1 MTRFISWALVS
12 VAVLC
17 VSQVSG
23 LYNETRVF
31 DRRQTTGNG
40 WDLDNKS
47 YDYVIV
53 GGGTA
58 GLVLANRL
66 SADGSNSVAVIE
78 AGNSG
83 YDDNNKLLFHL
94 PCFTTLERTRS
105 MTGNLRRLLKST

>member
-1 MTRFISWALVS
+1 MTRFISWAVVS

-83 YDDNNKLLFHL
+83 YDDNNKFIVPSAMLYDSG
-94 PCFTTLERTRS
+94 TSRS
-105 MTGNLRRLLKST
+105 S